1 MNIPETIRIGSCNY
15 KILKTKHNIV
25 LNGRQCYGA
34 IDYDKHEIELSENIG
49 DKQQIE
55 LTLLHELFHGIVFDR
70 DIKTEDEEELVEKL
84 AKGLHQVIVDNPK
97 MFN

>member
-55 LTLLHELFHGIVFDR
+55 LTLLHELFHGLFCKEAPIF
-70 DIKTEDEEELVEKL
+70 KCGEEL
-84 AKGLHQVIVDNPK
+84 Q
-97 MFN
+97 FF